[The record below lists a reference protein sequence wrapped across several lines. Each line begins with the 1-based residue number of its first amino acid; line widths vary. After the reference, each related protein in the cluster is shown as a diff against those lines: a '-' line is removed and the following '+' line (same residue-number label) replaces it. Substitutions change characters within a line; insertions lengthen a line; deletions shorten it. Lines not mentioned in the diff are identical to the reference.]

1 MPYLLL
7 QSLTDFLVLVLCNVH
22 NSSNSLNKQQEQI
35 TLLEEE
41 NSDFSFE
48 GGGPG
53 AHCVAM
59 EMSLW
64 KNQETLC

>member
-1 MPYLLL
+1 MPYFLL
-7 QSLTDFLVLVLCNVH
+7 QSLTDFLALVLCNVH
-22 NSSNSLNKQQEQI
+22 NSSNPLNKQQEQ

-48 GGGPG
+48 WRGPG